1 MAVRRGFK
9 SEAADLAGE
18 VRDELGLGPFD
29 CFDPR
34 QLAQH
39 LDIPIV
45 PLSDLAGT
53 CSGALYFLSAELET
67 FSALTVFEGHRRI
80 IIHNDAHSP
89 ARQNSNL
96 AHELAHS
103 LLLHEPQPALDA
115 TTGCRL
121 CNATNED
128 EANWLAGE
136 LLVTRD
142 IALAVAR
149 GRVTEQRTMER
160 LAVSARMLR
169 YRVGVTGAT
178 KQAVRERAKR
188 RALEVR

>member
-18 VRDELGLGPFD
+18 VRAELGLGLFD

-39 LDIPIV
+39 LDVPIV
-45 PLSDLAGT
+45 PLSDLAPA

-80 IIHNDAHSP
+80 IIHNDAHSR

-121 CNATNED
+121 CNSTNED

-136 LLVTRD
+136 LLVTSD
-142 IALAVAR
+142 MALDVAR
-149 GRVTEQRTMER
+149 GRFTRQEAMER
-160 LAVSARMLR
+160 LGVSSQMLTWR
-169 YRVGVTGAT
+169 LNMTGA
-178 KQAVRERAKR
+178 VRRAKSERAKR
-188 RALEVR
+188 RAL

>member
-1 MAVRRGFK
+1 MVKLRWGFK
-9 SEAADLAGE
+9 KEASELAAE
-18 VRDELGLGPFD
+18 VRAELGLGPFD
-29 CFDPR
+29 RLDPR

-45 PLSDLAGT
+45 PLSDLAPA
-53 CSGALYFLSAELET
+53 CAGALYFLDEERET
-67 FSALTVFEGHRRI
+67 FSALTVFEGHCRV

-96 AHELAHS
+96 AHELAHG

-121 CNATNED
+121 CNVTNEY
-128 EANWLAGE
+128 EADWLAGE
-136 LLVTRD
+136 LLITRKM
-142 IALAVAR
+142 ALAVAR
-149 GRVTEQRTMER
+149 RRVTEQHAMER
-160 LAVSARMLR
+160 LGVSAQMLR

-178 KQAVRERAKR
+178 KQAERERAKSGMR
-188 RALEVR
+188 